1 MWDILCLLMIVAG
14 VSVFL
19 HARRPEAYFPA
30 GILATV
36 GTIMFFYMAA
46 THDRRWSRVVSPLYS
61 HTYSVATQ
69 EQVQTSALRLAE
81 SCAESHNLKR
91 LRGTLVKLG
100 DVLKTV
106 YVHPD
111 MTPALESPAM
121 VEAFARCSQK
131 IETASAEKE

>member
-36 GTIMFFYMAA
+36 GTIMFFYMVV
-46 THDRRWSRVVSPLYS
+46 TQDREWSRVVSPLYS
-61 HTYSVATQ
+61 QTYMVATQ
-69 EQVQTSALRLAE
+69 EQVQTSALRLEE
-81 SCAESHNLKR
+81 SCAKSHNLKR

-121 VEAFARCSQK
+121 VEAFAWCSQK
-131 IETASAEKE
+131 IETSLTEKE